1 MKTFVWKVFSH
12 RLYDNFLIKFSKG
25 ENCHTLF
32 LWVFSLTDLLYQC
45 NKQRTKQTVCL
56 FVCCTCFSLTASF
69 VATTV
74 CRLIVLLALRDVPT
88 LLITILDKPH
98 HQIQILVSISFW
110 FCQFWSTNTES
121 PLSWSPSWTSFIIR
135 FLFRFDFKAG
145 ATVFV
150 KLNHGTKY
158 QQILSPHSADH
169 HPGQACSSRRQILVL
184 LLLLIL
190 KRVQDCECICQTQ
203 PNINKLEV

>member
-88 LLITILDKPH
+88 LLITI
-98 HQIQILVSISFW
+98 
-110 FCQFWSTNTES
+110 
-121 PLSWSPSWTSFIIR
+121 SWTSLIIR
-135 FLFRFDFKAG
+135 FRFLFQFLSD
-145 ATVFV
+145 
-150 KLNHGTKY
+150 
-158 QQILSPHSADH
+158 QPILSPHSPDH
-169 HPGQACSSRRQILVL
+169 HPGQASSSDSCFD
-184 LLLLIL
+184 LIL
-190 KRVQDCECICQTQ
+190 RRVQLYLSNSTMA
-203 PNINKLEV
+203 PNINKYWVPTLLITILVKPARLVVRFLFCFYFWFWNECKTVSVFVKLNQISTN